1 MLPLSWIV
9 YILECGDDTL
19 YTGMT
24 KDLDRRIVE
33 HESGKGAKYTRG
45 RGPLKIIYTECHN
58 TMRQAAK
65 REAEIKSLDRT
76 AKLKLVSLAA
86 QSQR

>member
-45 RGPLKIIYTECHN
+45 RGPLKIIYTECHD
-58 TMRQAAK
+58 TMRQASK

>member
-1 MLPLSWIV
+1 
-9 YILECGDDTL
+9 
-19 YTGMT
+19 MT

>member
-76 AKLKLVSLAA
+76 TKLKLVSSAA
-86 QSQR
+86 Q